1 MKYILQSLALGSLIT
16 FASCEDKMDEK
27 HKNPD
32 GFTSTTIEYL
42 FANGTRNAI
51 EGTYGDYYTHVF
63 RLLGTYTQNTA
74 RREGKDR
81 INTYD
86 VRDDKG
92 RWENYYIS
100 RMSTLKEVD
109 NIYETLTEKEKSD
122 YKPYIQAG
130 NVIKAYNTSMATD
143 LFGSMPYSEAFT
155 ARNEWFG
162 KPVIYRPKYDT
173 QKDIYYSILNDLE
186 TARAYFKDAVIDKK
200 IPAHN
205 AFNAQDI
212 VYAGDVKGWYKFAN
226 SLMLRFAMRISN
238 VDEAKAKEVLAKIDM
253 DNLILTNADNT
264 CLKTKGQDYFTDGIW
279 RAIKESHNKGN
290 GYYCFAPEMMVNIL
304 KEANDPR
311 LKIFFQPGSD
321 DDGKVLA
328 GQEKAEIIGYPS
340 SADDAINLLAE
351 KTTDE
356 IMKTYAIYNTATFR
370 NNYNLPLGIAIT
382 AAEVQFLLAEAAQ
395 RRLIS
400 GDAKTYY
407 NKGVILSVQN
417 YHTYYITTDGNIP
430 SEKDPEIVGIDVTDA
445 ALTAWLEGSS
455 FKFDASKAIEQIAT
469 QKWMHTGILQPF
481 ETYAEY
487 RRLDY
492 PVLVDDKENGLLLN
506 KENMPKRFLYA
517 SKEASMNT
525 ENYNKVA
532 NENYVDVNLWWD
544 VK

>member
-1 MKYILQSLALGSLIT
+1 MKYILQSLALGSLIA
-16 FASCEDKMDEK
+16 FASCENKMEEK

-42 FANGTRNAI
+42 FANGTKAAI
-51 EGTYGDYYTHVF
+51 EGSYGDYYTHVF
-63 RLLGTYTQNTA
+63 RLLSTYTQNTA

-81 INTYD
+81 VNTYD
-86 VRDDKG
+86 IRDDKG

-100 RMSTLKEVD
+100 RMSSLKEAD

-122 YKPYIQAG
+122 YEPYLLAG
-130 NVIKAYNTSMATD
+130 KVIEAYNTSIATD
-143 LFGSMPYSEAFT
+143 IFGSMPYTQAFT

-162 KPVIYRPKYDT
+162 KPVIYKPVYDT
-173 QKDIYYSILNDLE
+173 QKDIYYSILTDLE
-186 TARAYFKDAVIDKK
+186 TARAYFKDATIDNK

-205 AFNAQDI
+205 AFLTQDI
-212 VYAGDVKGWYKFAN
+212 VFAGNVKGWYKFAN
-226 SLMLRFAMRISN
+226 SLMLRFAMRISD

-253 DNLILTNADNT
+253 DNLILSNADNA
-264 CLKTKGQDYFTDGIW
+264 CLKTKGQDYFSDGIW

-311 LKIFFQPGSD
+311 LKIFFQPGSG
-321 DDGKVLA
+321 DDGKVLE

-340 SADDAINLLAE
+340 SADDAINLLVE

-370 NNYNLPLGIAIT
+370 NNYNLPAGIAIT

-395 RRLIS
+395 RKLIS

-407 NKGVILSVQN
+407 NKGVILSIQN
-417 YHTYYITTDGNIP
+417 YHTYYINTDGNLP
-430 SEKDPEIVGIDVTDA
+430 SVKDPEIVAIDVTDG
-445 ALTAWLEGSS
+445 ALSAWLEASS
-455 FKFDASKAIEQIAT
+455 FKFNPSKAIEQIAT

-481 ETYAEY
+481 ETWAEY
-487 RRLDY
+487 RRLDF
-492 PVLVDDKENGLLLN
+492 PILVDDKENGALLN

-532 NENYVDVNLWWD
+532 NQNYTNVKLWWD